1 MSNYPENDNIK
12 SENRLFLKKKTT
24 ADVGKYVFKYLLEIY
39 VRQKTRR
46 KKHQKNNAGG
56 QNQSRSDA
64 PRRNDAGIGM
74 EREAE
79 SRG

>member
-1 MSNYPENDNIK
+1 MGNTYLNTYLNTCIK
-12 SENRLFLKKKTT
+12 
-24 ADVGKYVFKYLLEIY
+24 IY